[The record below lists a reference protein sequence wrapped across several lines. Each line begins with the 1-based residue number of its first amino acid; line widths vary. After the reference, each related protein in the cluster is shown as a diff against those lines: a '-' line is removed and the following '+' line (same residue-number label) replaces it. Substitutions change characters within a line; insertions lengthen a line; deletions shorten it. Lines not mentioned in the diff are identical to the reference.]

1 MWNIHK
7 IWKALSILDV
17 SVTFYKCRSSGSRS
31 ISAFATCCCPYKCEC
46 IFHFDSFSVVVVVV
60 AVYRMLYSASVSYER
75 TYIDSLILFSI
86 YHDLLLI
93 ALWTRRTRSPRSP
106 KSPKTPA
113 PPSGPTPAPSPR
125 TLSSLFSLSPP
136 SSLYLPS
143 WKQVVTFPP

>member
-1 MWNIHK
+1 M
-7 IWKALSILDV
+7 
-17 SVTFYKCRSSGSRS
+17 TFYKCRSSVSRS